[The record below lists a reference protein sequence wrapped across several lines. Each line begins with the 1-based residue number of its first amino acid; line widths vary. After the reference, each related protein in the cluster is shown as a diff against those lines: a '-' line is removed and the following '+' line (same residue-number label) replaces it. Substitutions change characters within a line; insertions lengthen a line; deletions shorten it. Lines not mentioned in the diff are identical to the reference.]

1 MSDGRVALHIDR
13 LVLRGIDP
21 SDQRA
26 LADGLKTELTRV
38 LAETGL
44 RGAMAKSR
52 RSPVLRLGRVAMQ
65 PGVAG
70 ARALGRGVAKAI
82 GKGLKS

>member
-1 MSDGRVALHIDR
+1 MSDGRVTLHIDR

-21 SDQRA
+21 LDQRA

-38 LAETGL
+38 LAEPAL
-44 RGAMAKSR
+44 REAMTKSR
-52 RSPVLRLGRVAMQ
+52 RMPVLRMGRVAMQ
-65 PGVAG
+65 PGTAG
-70 ARALGRGVAKAI
+70 ARVLGSGVAKAI